1 MIPFRAVHLSLISA
15 AAIKTVIQCDLGG
28 ISNFPFQIWIL
39 FRKLFQVQV
48 EQFPLQQITYSQ
60 FQPLPLKQP
69 MIQGDLAGLLNFPL
83 QIWILLEKQ
92 VHVQVKPSHLE
103 NVAQPL
109 LVPPSMF

>member
-15 AAIKTVIQCDLGG
+15 TAIKTAIQCGLGE

-39 FRKLFQVQV
+39 LRKLDQVQV
-48 EQFPLQQITYSQ
+48 EQFPLQQITYSISTT
-60 FQPLPLKQP
+60 P
-69 MIQGDLAGLLNFPL
+69 IETAVQGDLVGISNFPL

-103 NVAQPL
+103 HVAQPL
-109 LVPPSMF
+109 LVLPSLFWV